1 MRRNV
6 RHETIRIHSLHL
18 GLLCA
23 LPRPVPPPAAAPCAP
38 RAGPCPAFCPGEF
51 LRCAMGEAL
60 PPPFDTVVPAE
71 RADLR
76 DGCAMTDEDRAIMA
90 PNFNGAKTTGLSA

>member
-1 MRRNV
+1 
-6 RHETIRIHSLHL
+6 
-18 GLLCA
+18 
-23 LPRPVPPPAAAPCAP
+23 
-38 RAGPCPAFCPGEF
+38 
-51 LRCAMGEAL
+51 MGEAL